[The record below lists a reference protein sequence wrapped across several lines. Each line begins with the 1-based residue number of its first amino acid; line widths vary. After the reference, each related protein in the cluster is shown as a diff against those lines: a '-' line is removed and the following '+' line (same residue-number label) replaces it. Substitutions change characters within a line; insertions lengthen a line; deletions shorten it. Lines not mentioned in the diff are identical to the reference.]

1 MALPCPLG
9 LLASRLP
16 GLIYVFIHVFTL
28 LPFRFPKGRSR
39 CYFSFFLVVF
49 VFFILFFQ
57 LKKIYTLFKCCFP
70 FAVKTSV
77 VLSYF
82 PDSLVSAPSIVHE

>member
-16 GLIYVFIHVFTL
+16 GLITCL
-28 LPFRFPKGRSR
+28 STCLPCCPSGSPKAGVR
-39 CYFSFFLVVF
+39 CYFSFFLVGF